1 MKFNIRTKLIL
12 GFLAV
17 IILLIVI
24 STVSISKMKNLG
36 DTSMAID
43 SHWMP
48 SVTILGT
55 LNGDVSDV
63 ERISLNI
70 IVERDPEEME
80 KVQAEYDKVLKK
92 VEDGRKTYEKL
103 IATPKEREMYEE
115 FSKNYTE
122 Y

>member
-24 STVSISKMKNLG
+24 STTSISKMKNLG
-36 DTSMAID
+36 DTSMEID

-55 LNGDVSDV
+55 LNGDISDV

-70 IVERDPEEME
+70 IVERDAEEME
-80 KVQAEYDKVLKK
+80 KVHTEFDKVLKK
-92 VEDGRKTYEKL
+92 VEDVKNIRKINCY
-103 IATPKEREMYEE
+103 P
-115 FSKNYTE
+115 
-122 Y
+122 

>member
-80 KVQAEYDKVLKK
+80 KVQAEYDKVLKRSRTAAK
-92 VEDGRKTYEKL
+92 HT
-103 IATPKEREMYEE
+103 
-115 FSKNYTE
+115 KN
-122 Y
+122 

>member
-1 MKFNIRTKLIL
+1 MKFNIRTKLLL

-17 IILLIVI
+17 IILLVVI
-24 STVSISKMKNLG
+24 STVSISRMKKLG
-36 DTSMAID
+36 DTSMEID

-63 ERISLNI
+63 ERLSLNI

-92 VEDGRKTYEKL
+92 LKKAEKL
-103 IATPKEREMYEE
+103 T
-115 FSKNYTE
+115 KN
-122 Y
+122 

>member
-36 DTSMAID
+36 DTSMEID

-63 ERISLNI
+63 ERLSLNI

-80 KVQAEYDKVLKK
+80 KVQGEYDKVLKRL
-92 VEDGRKTYEKL
+92 RKAEKH
-103 IATPKEREMYEE
+103 T
-115 FSKNYTE
+115 KN
-122 Y
+122 